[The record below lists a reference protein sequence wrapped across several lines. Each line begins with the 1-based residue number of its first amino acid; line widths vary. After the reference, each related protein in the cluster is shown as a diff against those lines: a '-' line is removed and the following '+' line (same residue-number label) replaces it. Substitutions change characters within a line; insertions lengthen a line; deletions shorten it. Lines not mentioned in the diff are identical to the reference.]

1 MGSAAPAPAPASP
14 LTPSLLSS
22 HSSAVWPQSWL
33 TPVTME
39 AGLTGD
45 TEDHTM
51 EVPLLT
57 VEDMVD
63 MGDMDMARDL
73 QSLSLVMDTLL
84 MVILATEVMEDTLVT
99 GMEPLTDPM
108 EFMDTDPTIKSAR
121 TALKIVIL

>member
-51 EVPLLT
+51 EVTLLT

-73 QSLSLVMDTLL
+73 QSLSLVMDTLP
-84 MVILATEVMEDTLVT
+84 MVILYGGYGGYSGYGHGATH
-99 GMEPLTDPM
+99 G
-108 EFMDTDPTIKSAR
+108 SYGGHGYR
-121 TALKIVIL
+121 SYH